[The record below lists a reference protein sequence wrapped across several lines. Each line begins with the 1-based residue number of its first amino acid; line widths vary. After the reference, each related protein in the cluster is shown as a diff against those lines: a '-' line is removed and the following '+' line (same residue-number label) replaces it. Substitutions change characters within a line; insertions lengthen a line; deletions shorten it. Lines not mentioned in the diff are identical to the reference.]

1 MRIFCSK
8 DPGGFA
14 PAGPPTRSLAG
25 PHDPRSVRAA
35 RSRGSLAAVGLG
47 LAGCAL
53 VTMAGTAERFDVLLR
68 DGMVYDGTGGPPMRA
83 DIGVRGDRIAAI
95 GDLRQAT
102 ARLDLSAAG
111 YAVAP
116 GFINM
121 LSWAT
126 ESLIVDGRSLGN
138 IRQGVTTEIFGEG
151 TSLGPLTP
159 EMKARWKSEQGDI
172 KFDYSWTTLSGYL
185 KFLEGRGVTPNV
197 ASFIGAGTIREY
209 VIGLDNRPATPAELD
224 RMRALVRQEM
234 EAGALGIGSSLIYA
248 PDSFASTEELIE
260 LCKVASAYGG
270 KYISHMRSEGARL
283 LEAVD
288 ELIRISREADIPAEI
303 YHLKA
308 AGESNWS
315 KMDRALEMVEAARQS
330 GLKITADM
338 YAYPAGSTGFN
349 AAMPPWALEGGYQA
363 LFKRLREPAERAKI
377 KTAMM
382 TPAPDWENLYLAA
395 GSPERVL
402 LVDFKNEKL
411 KPLTGKTLAEVAKTR
426 GKDPFDTIL
435 DLVLE
440 DESRVGVVY
449 FLMSEENIKKQLARP
464 WVSLG
469 SDAAS
474 MAPEGVFLKSSTH
487 PRAYG
492 NFARFFGKYVR
503 QDGVMHLQE
512 AIRRV
517 SGLPAANLELTDRGL
532 LKPNMFADI
541 VVFDPGQIGDRAT
554 FENPHQL
561 AVGVIHVFV
570 NGVQV
575 LSQSEHTGKFPGR
588 ALRGPGRKP

>member
-1 MRIFCSK
+1 MRIIS
-8 DPGGFA
+8 GAMVG
-14 PAGPPTRSLAG
+14 L
-25 PHDPRSVRAA
+25 
-35 RSRGSLAAVGLG
+35 SLAA
-47 LAGCAL
+47 AGCTPAA
-53 VTMAGTAERFDVLLR
+53 TPGSAGRFDVLLR
-68 DGMVYDGTGGPPMRA
+68 GGSVYDGTGAAPVRA
-83 DIGVRGDRIAAI
+83 DVGIRGDRITAI
-95 GDLRQAT
+95 GDLSGAT
-102 ARLDLSAAG
+102 ARVDLSVAG

-126 ESLIVDGRSLGN
+126 ESLIVDGRSLGD

-151 TSLGPLTP
+151 TSLGPLSP
-159 EMKARWKSEQGDI
+159 EMKTRWKSEQGDI
-172 KFDYSWTTLSGYL
+172 KFDYKWTTLSGYL
-185 KFLEGRGVTPNV
+185 KYLQVRGVAPNV

-209 VIGLDNRPATPAELD
+209 VVGLNNRPPTAAELD
-224 RMRALVRQEM
+224 RMRALVREEM

-248 PDSFASTEELIE
+248 PDSFATTEELIE
-260 LCKVASAYGG
+260 LCKVAAAYRG

-283 LEAVD
+283 IEAVE
-288 ELIRISREADIPAEI
+288 ELIRISREAGLPAEI

-308 AGESNWS
+308 AGESNWP
-315 KMDRALEMVEAARQS
+315 KMDRALELIEAARAS

-338 YAYPAGSTGFN
+338 YTYPAGATGFN
-349 AAMPPWALEGGYQA
+349 AAMPPWALDGGYQA
-363 LFKRLREPAERAKI
+363 LYKRLRDPGERAKI

-426 GKDPFDTIL
+426 GTDPFDTIM

-449 FLMSEENIKKQLARP
+449 FLMSEENIRKQLARP

-474 MAPEGVFLKSSTH
+474 MAPEGIFLKSSTH

-492 NFARFFGKYVR
+492 NFARLFDKYVR
-503 QDGVMHLQE
+503 QDGVMSLEE

-517 SGLPAANLELTDRGL
+517 TSLPATNLELTDRGQ
-532 LKPNMFADI
+532 LKAGLFADV
-541 VVFDPGQIGDRAT
+541 VVFDPGQMGDRAT
-554 FENPHQL
+554 FATPHQL
-561 AVGVIHVFV
+561 AVGVVHVFV

-575 LSQSEHTGKFPGR
+575 LNRGEHTGQLPGR
-588 ALRGPGRKP
+588 ALSGPGKKR